1 VTVPAGSVPPWPPG
15 SATGLGSL
23 PGTDPV
29 EACRL
34 VFGEVE
40 TLPYLPELPGRGPGA
55 DLIGR
60 TAAFLV
66 DLHVDLQP
74 AGWRLVDRAGIDER
88 RARDYLARDL
98 DALEEVAAAYAG
110 PLKLQVGGPWTL
122 AAALERPRGERPLA
136 DAGALRDVTD
146 SLVEGVTAHLADMA
160 KRLPAAQ
167 LTVQVDE
174 PSLPAVRAGRIT
186 RSTGRGTLAP
196 PEDHDVTTVLRTV
209 FDAIT
214 ASAGI
219 PVAHCCAPR
228 APIALL
234 TDAGA
239 RAVAVDASL
248 LSPADDDVLGALV
261 EAGQSLWLGLV
272 PSAGPGVAPAVR
284 EVVRPARE
292 IWRRLGFA
300 PERLAETVVVTP
312 TCGLAGASL
321 GWVRTAM
328 QLCRQAAHVLVEA
341 PE

>member
-1 VTVPAGSVPPWPPG
+1 VNAPAGSAFPWPPG

-23 PGTDPV
+23 PGTDPL

-40 TLPYLPELPGRGPGA
+40 AFPYLPELPGRGPGA

-60 TAAFLV
+60 TAMFLV

-74 AGWRLVDRAGIDER
+74 AGWRLVDRAGIDEH

-98 DALEEVAAAYAG
+98 DALEEVADTYAG
-110 PLKLQVGGPWTL
+110 PLKIQVGGPWTL

-136 DAGALRDVTD
+136 DAGALRDVTA
-146 SLVEGVTAHLADMA
+146 SLVEGVGAHVAEVA
-160 KRLPAAQ
+160 KRVPGAQ

-196 PEDHDVTTVLRTV
+196 PEDHDVSTGLRTV

-214 ASAGI
+214 ASGAT

-228 APIALL
+228 APMGLL
-234 TDAGA
+234 ADAGA

-248 LSPADDDVLGALV
+248 LSPTDDDMLGELV
-261 EAGQSLWLGLV
+261 EAGLSLWLGVV
-272 PSAGPGVAPAVR
+272 PSLGPGAPPPVR
-284 EVVRPARE
+284 EIVSPVRE

-300 PERLAETVVVTP
+300 PERLGETVVVTP
-312 TCGLAGASL
+312 ACGLAGASL
-321 GWVRTAM
+321 GWARTAM
-328 QLCRQAAHVLVEA
+328 RLCRQAAQALVEA